1 MLPSTLVCISLFV
14 FSVAYQYSVRIVS
27 YFFIGEDLECP
38 LKYLV
43 YRLVSTLIG
52 FGCLFLL
59 LFDDLQIL
67 TLMIYLPVVSLSFA
81 LNSQLVTPPSLW
93 VLGV

>member
-52 FGCLFLL
+52 CLFLL

-93 VLGV
+93 VLGI